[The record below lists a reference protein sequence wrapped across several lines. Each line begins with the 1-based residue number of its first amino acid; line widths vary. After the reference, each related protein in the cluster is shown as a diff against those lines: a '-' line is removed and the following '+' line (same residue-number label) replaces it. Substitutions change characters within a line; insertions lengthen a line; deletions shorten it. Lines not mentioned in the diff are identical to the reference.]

1 MNRNEMVLM
10 FGVLVAAPA
19 VAQDSTATREAP
31 KARMDRFVDSD
42 GDGICDQRARGLGF
56 RRGLHRGMTKAAG
69 GTVTPA
75 TTDQAGQPQGTG
87 RKQYHGG
94 KK

>member
-1 MNRNEMVLM
+1 MNKYLM
-10 FGVLVAAPA
+10 TLILGALFALPA
-19 VAQDSTATREAP
+19 VAQDSTATARP
-31 KARMDRFVDSD
+31 SSRRMDRFVDTD

-56 RRGLHRGMTKAAG
+56 RRGVHRGSAKAAG

-75 TTDQAGQPQGTG
+75 ASDQAGQAQSTG
-87 RKQYHGG
+87 RKQYRGG